1 MLILIRHGQST
12 ANLEGLLAGRL
23 DTPLT
28 DVGRDQAR
36 ALEPSLRD
44 VDVVITSPL
53 SRARDTAA
61 LALPHVAATVDDAF
75 IELDHGTE
83 EGRPFAEFLTTQW
96 RQFRD
101 DPTFRVGGGESL
113 ADVDVRVRPR
123 LVALVTQYADLVEDP
138 ARHLAIV
145 SHVSPIKSAVGWA
158 LGVSETV
165 AWTTRLSNASL
176 TTVTLRDGE
185 PLLVCFNDTSVRRQA
200 PSPAT

>member
-1 MLILIRHGQST
+1 VLILIRHGQST

-28 DVGRDQAR
+28 NVGREQAR
-36 ALEPSLRD
+36 ALAPALRD
-44 VDVVITSPL
+44 VAVALTSPL
-53 SRARDTAA
+53 RRARDTAA
-61 LALPHVAATVDDAF
+61 LALPHVAASVDDAF

-96 RQFRD
+96 RDFRN

-113 ADVDVRVRPR
+113 ADVDARVRPR
-123 LVALVTQYADLVEDP
+123 LVALVAQYTELVADP
-138 ARHLAIV
+138 GRHLAIV

-158 LGVSETV
+158 LGVAETV

-176 TTVTLRDGE
+176 TTVTLRDGA
-185 PLLVCFNDTSVRRQA
+185 PLLVCFNDTSVRREA
-200 PSPAT
+200 PEPAT